1 MFWEDKGYLISKSKY
16 NENNI
21 IAEFYTEFH
30 GKKSGLIFGATSKK
44 IKNYLIIGNKF
55 HLNFNTKN
63 ETKIGNFKVEIDKL
77 NTPFYLE
84 DKKRLFCIIY
94 AMNLIKILT
103 VENQENKNIYFLIE
117 NFFIFLSS
125 NFWIREFILWELNVL
140 KNIGYDLNFNDYV
153 SNKNTKM
160 DNSYIVKSNN
170 IIKKIPNF
178 LIDKK
183 YENINSSDLYDGLKI
198 VGDFL
203 DKTVLKPNNI
213 HYPASRH
220 NFTNLIK

>member
-94 AMNLIKILT
+94 AIL
-103 VENQENKNIYFLIE
+103 YFR
-117 NFFIFLSS
+117 SS
-125 NFWIREFILWELNVL
+125 KLRSTISFSTLR
-140 KNIGYDLNFNDYV
+140 KC
-153 SNKNTKM
+153 
-160 DNSYIVKSNN
+160 
-170 IIKKIPNF
+170 IIK
-178 LIDKK
+178 
-183 YENINSSDLYDGLKI
+183 
-198 VGDFL
+198 
-203 DKTVLKPNNI
+203 
-213 HYPASRH
+213 R
-220 NFTNLIK
+220 